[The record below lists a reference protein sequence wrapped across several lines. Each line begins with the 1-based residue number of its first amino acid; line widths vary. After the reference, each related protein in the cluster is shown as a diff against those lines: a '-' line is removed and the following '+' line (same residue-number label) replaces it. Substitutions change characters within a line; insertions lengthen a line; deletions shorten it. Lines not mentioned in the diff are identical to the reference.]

1 MYNFYIKEKIFDMP
15 ETVTVK
21 DLIEYLEKNF
31 KSSDKLCFFDEGG
44 AWCALVNIPEY
55 LIGDW
60 MFTYVKD
67 KKEQDTEYYRQEDA
81 EYIISHNFRN
91 VTENDMVIY

>member
-1 MYNFYIKEKIFDMP
+1 MP
-15 ETVTVK
+15 EIVTVK

-44 AWCALVNIPEY
+44 AWCELVNIPKY

-67 KKEQDTEYYRQEDA
+67 KKEKDTKQCGLKDA
-81 EYIISHNFRN
+81 ERIISHNFRN